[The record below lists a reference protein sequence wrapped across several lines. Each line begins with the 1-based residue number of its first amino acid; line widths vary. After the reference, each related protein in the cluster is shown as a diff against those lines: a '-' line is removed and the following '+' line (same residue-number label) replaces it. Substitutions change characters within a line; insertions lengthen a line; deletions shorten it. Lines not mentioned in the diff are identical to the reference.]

1 MYCLQNCKLVQP
13 LQQLTLF
20 KVFFFF
26 LDVSLLKISLAVT
39 HITSLK
45 SEAGEEVRCFEK
57 SKKRKRKTATNGCH
71 LPPEMIIMFIFTR
84 KNRGKV
90 P

>member
-1 MYCLQNCKLVQP
+1 MYCLQNCKLVRP

-20 KVFFFF
+20 KVFFF
-26 LDVSLLKISLAVT
+26 LGVSLLKNSLAVT

-57 SKKRKRKTATNGCH
+57 KKKKKKKKQEKQQQMVVICH
-71 LPPEMIIMFIFTR
+71 L
-84 KNRGKV
+84 K
-90 P
+90 